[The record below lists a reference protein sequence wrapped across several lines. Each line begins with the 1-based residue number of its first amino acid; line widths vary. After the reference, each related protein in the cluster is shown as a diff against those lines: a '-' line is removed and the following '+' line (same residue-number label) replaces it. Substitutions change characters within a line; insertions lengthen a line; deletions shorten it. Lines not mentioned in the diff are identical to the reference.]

1 MGAVVDTTLAR
12 WGNSQGFR
20 VPKEMCDFLGVRVG
34 SKAHVRADQ
43 AKSQLIITFEQPVR
57 TYQRNRKVSMEE
69 LCEGWCGG
77 KVGEE
82 WGGSDIGA
90 EVVE

>member
-1 MGAVVDTTLAR
+1 MDAVADTTLAR

-20 VPKEMCDFLGVRVG
+20 VPKEMCDLLGVHVG
-34 SKAHVRADQ
+34 SKARVRADQ
-43 AKSQLIITFEQPVR
+43 AKSQLVITFEQPAR
-57 TYQRNRKVSMEE
+57 TYQRNRKLSMEE
-69 LCEGWCGG
+69 LCEGWHGG

-82 WGGSDIGA
+82 WGGPDIGA